1 MGGIGSMLGL
11 AGGAAGTGFATPQ
24 GANLQTPVT
33 TDQANA
39 ANQASQN
46 ALAQQ
51 QAFLQQVQAQ
61 NGLGNQTNVFNQLAN
76 VAAGKGPNPAQA
88 QLAQA
93 TGANVANQAT
103 LMAGQRGSNANVGL
117 IARQAAQQGAQTQ
130 QQAAGQ
136 AASLQAQQSLNALQG
151 MGALANQQ
159 AAQQAAATGAV
170 TGAQQSQQQALLNA
184 IAQANNARVGIQS
197 NINTTNAGLAGQ
209 QMQQQG
215 NLIGNL
221 TGGIGSALGLAE
233 GGEVSQRRMYA
244 NGGYGETNVLPQS
257 SGSYAPMDP
266 NNDPFAQAAAP
277 IVAAPA
283 APSAPP
289 PAPAAGP
296 ASKTAQFHAAQSS
309 GQTSPPL
316 KGGAAIGNTLGKA
329 IGTGLKSLFGSG
341 SSQTPSS
348 PDRSASGFTPE
359 QMQQESMRNAA
370 VQSGGIPAE
379 DATGADQI
387 SQQGQTTQAPAQAD
401 QDTDVMQA
409 AKGGKVPALL
419 SPGERYLTPE
429 KANKVVKGKADPIKD
444 GKLVPG
450 KPKVSGA
457 VNSYKN
463 DTVKA
468 NLDEGGIVIPRSIT
482 EGKNPHWEAMK
493 FVHKTMAKGG
503 KLPRK
508 P

>member
-11 AGGAAGTGFATPQ
+11 AGGAGGTGFATPQ
-24 GANLQTPVT
+24 GASLQTPVT

-39 ANQASQN
+39 ANQASQD

-76 VAAGKGPNPAQA
+76 IAAGKGPNPAQA

-93 TGANVANQAT
+93 TGANVANQAA
-103 LMAGQRGSNANVGL
+103 LMAGQRGANANVGL
-117 IARQAAQQGAQTQ
+117 MARQAAQQGAQTQ

-151 MGALANQQ
+151 MGQLANQQ

-170 TGAQQSQQQALLNA
+170 TGAQQSQQQALLNS

-197 NINTTNAGLAGQ
+197 NINTANAGLAGQ

-233 GGEVSQRRMYA
+233 GGEVSQRRMYP
-244 NGGYGETNVLPQS
+244 NGGYVESNTLPQS
-257 SGSYAPMDP
+257 SGSYAATTPDQ
-266 NNDPFAQAAAP
+266 NYDTIAAQQAATSS
-277 IVAAPA
+277 VAAPA

-289 PAPAAGP
+289 PASASSGP
-296 ASKTAQFHAAQSS
+296 ASRVGQFHASQAS
-309 GQTSPPL
+309 GNTPPPL
-316 KGGAAIGNTLGKA
+316 TGASAVGNTLGKA
-329 IGTGLKSLFGSG
+329 IGTGLKSLFGS
-341 SSQTPSS
+341 SNSQTS
-348 PDRSASGFTPE
+348 PAESNASGFTSGQLE
-359 QMQQESMRNAA
+359 AAHARQQALDAGAISK
-370 VQSGGIPAE
+370 E
-379 DATGADQI
+379 DAMAPDQ
-387 SQQGQTTQAPAQAD
+387 
-401 QDTDVMQA
+401 M

-429 KANKVVKGKADPIKD
+429 KAKKVVKGKADPIKD

-450 KPKVSGA
+450 KPKVGGA

-482 EGKNPHWEAMK
+482 EGKDPHWNALK
-493 FVHKTMAKGG
+493 FVRQTMAKNSG
-503 KLPRK
+503 KIK
-508 P
+508 